1 MENQYITIRVVYIS
15 KKFRGGIM
23 KSIIRNIMIA
33 FVSLSL
39 VFYGVGKV
47 ANNLSNKDNF
57 KKVSAIKNMEPIDSL
72 IETIKLSVTN
82 SEIKDIKV
90 MENENGEKPSLFVTL
105 SSKGKEDAEKDMLR
119 IIYKLKISKSLN
131 DIKYVYT
138 DFNIIE
144 LNEKNQKVELGKV
157 GEFNITS
164 KEIKE
169 LSFDKKN
176 PSEIW
181 SIKEGKKYWDN
192 SFK

>member
-1 MENQYITIRVVYIS
+1 
-15 KKFRGGIM
+15 M

-131 DIKYVYT
+131 DIKDVYT